1 MVIDKKLNDSR
12 TMTLNNMQLLRLERG
27 DTVVYNI
34 NIFMLTIELIFS
46 ILFVKIDR
54 YSNIYK
60 IIHFLNLFFWTD
72 KQNEI
77 LN

>member
-12 TMTLNNMQLLRLERG
+12 TMTLNNMQLLILERG